1 MKHIM
6 VILAILLLA
15 GSSLAC
21 CVMPEIPDI
30 DINVPTIEVGEMQN
44 QREEIPPVD
53 AGAVEVEVVFA
64 AGEMEV
70 DVGDS
75 EQLFSGHFRYNVER
89 WEPTVAYND
98 GVLTIEQGGLEQ
110 EQDWGIPTGNTHN
123 EWELEFSPET
133 PLDMDLKFGAG
144 EGKLNF
150 TGLQLTNLDMDMGA
164 GDFDVRFD
172 EPNEVE
178 MSDFSLDTGATQ
190 LNVSGIGHASPGQVS
205 VNGGVGEITLDFTG
219 QWGNS
224 SDVDIAAGIGD
235 ITLRLPD
242 DVGVRVEVGGG
253 LTNVESDGLRKRD
266 GDYVNDV
273 FGETE
278 IELRIHV
285 TAGIGNLRLVQV
297 SND

>member
-53 AGAVEVEVVFA
+53 AGSVEVEVVFA

-98 GVLTIEQGGLEQ
+98 GVLTIEQGGI
-110 EQDWGIPTGNTHN
+110 EQDWAIPTGNTHN
-123 EWELEFSPET
+123 EWELEFSPNT
-133 PLDMDLKFGAG
+133 PLEMNLKFGAG

-150 TGLQLTNLDMDMGA
+150 TGLQLTKLDMEMGA

-178 MSDFSLDTGATQ
+178 MSDFSLDTGAAR
-190 LNVSGIGHASPGQVS
+190 LDVSGIGHASPGRVS
-205 VNGGVGEITLDFTG
+205 MNGGVGDIALDFTG
-219 QWGNS
+219 QWNNS
-224 SDVDIAAGIGD
+224 SDVNITAGIGA

-242 DVGVRVEVGGG
+242 DVGVWVDVDGG
-253 LTNVESDGLRKRD
+253 LTDVETDGLREQD
-266 GDYVNDV
+266 DAYVNDA
-273 FGETE
+273 FGEAE
-278 IELRIHV
+278 IELRIHL
-285 TAGIGNLRLVQV
+285 TAGIGSLRLIQV